1 MSQPTNQI
9 PVNKIAKDEHQVQI
23 IPLGDEMTY
32 DFKRPHRHEYFEFFI
47 FVRGGG
53 SHFIDFVEY
62 EILENSVHIIFPSQ
76 IHLLKRNGARGQII
90 ICKKEF
96 MNSLNKLFYAQLFQ
110 NNYTAPC
117 LSFTDE
123 KIKTINQLVAALQE
137 EIKVERLLA
146 TELARS
152 YMSIFLSHCLRNFDA
167 AHAAAAGGLPYTQHD
182 IEVFQ
187 KFNLLLEKHYLDKQN
202 VSFYASEM
210 AMTPKS
216 LNTCVKKVTGKTC
229 IELVQERT
237 LTEAKRLLLYTDE
250 SSKEIAY
257 TLNFKDNSYFTR
269 FFTKMEGQTPLA
281 FKNYWE
287 EKYHS

>member
-1 MSQPTNQI
+1 MTQV
-9 PVNKIAKDEHQVQI
+9 PVNTINKEEHQVQI

-47 FVRGGG
+47 FRKGGG
-53 SHFIDFVEY
+53 SHFIDFVEHK
-62 EILENSVHIIFPSQ
+62 IFENSVHIVFPSQ
-76 IHLLKRNGARGQII
+76 IHLLKRSGARGLII
-90 ICKKEF
+90 ICRKEF
-96 MNSLNKLFYAQLFQ
+96 MNSLNKLFYTQLFQ

-117 LSFTDE
+117 LSFTPE
-123 KIKTINQLVAALQE
+123 KTESITQLVHSLQE
-137 EIKVERLLA
+137 EIKTEKMLA

-152 YMSIFLSHCLRNFDA
+152 YLTIFLSFCIRNHEGISNFSAGTA
-167 AHAAAAGGLPYTQHD
+167 AIYFPHD
-182 IEVFQ
+182 LEVFQ
-187 KFNLLLEKHYLDKQN
+187 RFNLLLEKHYLDKQN
-202 VSFYASEM
+202 VTFYAGEM
-210 AMTPKS
+210 AMTPKA
-216 LNTCVKKVTGKTC
+216 LNNCIKKVTGKTC

-269 FFTKMEGQTPLA
+269 FFTKLQGQTPLA
-281 FKNYWE
+281 FKSYWE